1 MYKQLT
7 IEQAKQLTLEAS
19 NLSVAIF
26 KKYFVGNGVAN
37 GDKVLRVSEKAQAR
51 YERRKQQRDDLIWP
65 QRITQRA
72 AMAKKK

>member
-37 GDKVLRVSEKAQAR
+37 GDKVLRVSEKHRHDMSGASSNVM
-51 YERRKQQRDDLIWP
+51 I
-65 QRITQRA
+65 
-72 AMAKKK
+72 